1 MEHTG
6 YWHKSICFV
15 RASLNQIQRGL
26 RSARSVENIFDSEVQ
41 CHFIFVPETLIR
53 QSGPL
58 QSIISEDGFARRPRR
73 TVPSSS
79 NLGTN
84 APTGAGLPAAE
95 KTNSKETSQ
104 LKPSFPPFLTTII
117 PSRPSSHHAL
127 RTVRCDDKHHSKPSP
142 FTRIWAAVQDIS
154 QLGTGPFG
162 PRPLPNVVLYSY
174 NFSYKNSLYKY

>member
-1 MEHTG
+1 MQ
-6 YWHKSICFV
+6 
-15 RASLNQIQRGL
+15 ASLQQIPSPLFTRC
-26 RSARSVENIFDSEVQ
+26 SEVNIFDSEVQ
-41 CHFIFVPETLIR
+41 CHSVFVPETLIR

-58 QSIISEDGFARRPRR
+58 QSIISGDGFARRPRR

-79 NLGTN
+79 NPGTN

-127 RTVRCDDKHHSKPSP
+127 RTVRSDDKHHSKPSP
-142 FTRIWAAVQDIS
+142 FPRI
-154 QLGTGPFG
+154 
-162 PRPLPNVVLYSY
+162 
-174 NFSYKNSLYKY
+174 